1 MTNEWIID
9 VLLDLKKFSAAN
21 DMQMLAEHLDDTIL
35 VATTELSNQ
44 VIPARRMAG
53 DIEQVRGFTGSAS
66 QGDFS

>member
-53 DIEQVRGFTGSAS
+53 DIEQVRGFTGSAPQS
-66 QGDFS
+66 DFS